1 MTNQK
6 QTSLKRNFLTQLQ
19 GTKNVMLMLF
29 KICYCI
35 KASNIVVMTFY
46 RICHFAEQIWNV
58 IVTLSPYLMPTY
70 LNKHNLNIIKNIN
83 IIKKLVSFKNNI
95 TKIWPFYNV
104 TSIHNSHVLIIS
116 VIQRNSDIIKKRDHL
131 NK

>member
-1 MTNQK
+1 MQLLSNAKYLTMTNQK
-6 QTSLKRNFLTQLQ
+6 QKSLKRNFLTQLQ
-19 GTKNVMLMLF
+19 RIKNVMLMLF

-35 KASNIVVMTFY
+35 KASNIVVTTFY

-70 LNKHNLNIIKNIN
+70 HNKHNLNIITNIN

-104 TSIHNSHVLIIS
+104 TSIHNSHLWTIFH
-116 VIQRNSDIIKKRDHL
+116 NST
-131 NK
+131 